1 MAITVVGTAIA
12 VDTGSIT
19 VDTVTM
25 PTGIAAGDGALL
37 FFGYASGAI
46 TTTITDNGLSSPFTQ
61 VGATATFSGH
71 QSQVWSVQNL
81 VAADSGKVITLTQ
94 SAAVKEGVVLVV
106 YRGVSKTAMV
116 NAFASKTSTVGTTT
130 PTIPTT
136 ATTAGGCVE
145 IGLLCS
151 TRGASSPQISTVTPP
166 AGTTIGV
173 SSFAPTA
180 GATGQ
185 QQSVVSVEGH
195 NLTALTS
202 GTTIGGDT
210 FTTDVAA
217 AYSAWTLALAPS
229 STGPIVDAGADQTV
243 PSGAT
248 VTLSGSET
256 AATGTTIASRAW
268 SFTSSPGTA
277 PTLTGGTTAT
287 ASFTAAT
294 AGTYVLRYRV
304 TDSAGIFN
312 DSTVTVYATTANA
325 RPNNTPSTGG
335 WTAVGATTIHAALA
349 DEVATTYAETS
360 DNPQGDTFVVDLP
373 PAPVGAKTVFYDV
386 QASAAAPVGSL
397 LVEYLSGTTVV
408 ASWTEAPTTAVIART
423 RVLTD
428 AQNALVKDPNHR
440 QLRFTGTAG

>member
-1 MAITVVGTAIA
+1 MAITVVDTASG
-12 VDTGSIT
+12 VDTASTT
-19 VDTVTM
+19 VDTITL
-25 PTGIAAGDGALL
+25 PAGIQAGDGLLL

-46 TTTITDNGLSSPFTQ
+46 TTTLTDNGLSVPLTQ

-71 QSQVWSVQNL
+71 QSQVWAAQNL
-81 VAADSGKVITLTQ
+81 AAADSGKVITFTQ
-94 SAAVKEGVVLVV
+94 SGPVREANFVVV
-106 YRGVSKTAMV
+106 YRGVSKTGMV
-116 NAFASKTSTVGTTT
+116 NAFASKTSTVATTT
-130 PTIPTT
+130 LSTPTV

-145 IGLLCS
+145 VGLVCA
-151 TRGASSPQISTVTPP
+151 TRGATTPQIATITPP
-166 AGTTIGV
+166 AGTTIGA
-173 SSFAPTA
+173 SFFTPAA
-180 GATGQ
+180 GAAVTSQ
-185 QQSVVSVEGH
+185 AVVAVEGH
-195 NLTALTS
+195 NLTAVNSATTLGNDTYTS
-202 GTTIGGDT
+202 
-210 FTTDVAA
+210 DVTS
-217 AYSAWTLALAPS
+217 AYSAWTIALAPS

-248 VTLSGSET
+248 VTLSGTET

-287 ASFTAAT
+287 ATFTAAT
-294 AGTYVLRYRV
+294 AGTYTLRYRV

-325 RPNNTPSTGG
+325 RPNNTPSAGG
-335 WTAVGATTIHAALA
+335 WTAVGATSIHAALA

-397 LVEYLSGTTVV
+397 LVEYLSGTAVV

>member
-277 PTLTGGTTAT
+277 PTLT
-287 ASFTAAT
+287 